1 MLPDYR
7 VRQREYLLEISR
19 ALTEELDLKT
29 LLNRILQI
37 SIEMLS
43 GHAGFI
49 ALTDDHKGWHLSVS
63 KGIAPALSQYL
74 EHWLQNV
81 PESES
86 ESGANIPEINKM
98 LGDISMGMLSGVGIT
113 MQVQK
118 RTIGQIFVFRNY
130 RGAFTSNDYNILTNF
145 ANQAAIAVRNASLYN
160 QVREQNMRISAL
172 LASVADGILI
182 LSPDLRVIAANQ
194 ALTRLLNREFTEL
207 VGEPYDE
214 VIRWKTPPAG
224 LQMES
229 LNENHWQAYNANEL
243 FLEGDLL
250 RGGGLEPVPVSMRYA
265 PLFSYEGVLL
275 NIIGSVRDITR
286 YREAEDMKAS
296 FISVISHELK
306 TPIALI
312 KGYASTLRRDDV
324 QWDPEFVQE
333 SLQVIEEEADHLA
346 AMVDDLLDA
355 TKLQSGDIVL
365 KKSEIDLPALIR
377 EQIQRF
383 MPEIQ
388 DHELS
393 TDFPTDFPLIVADEG
408 RMEQLI
414 SNLLTNSLK
423 YSKSGEIH
431 IAGQVLINSVQVCVS
446 DQGDG
451 FDPKD
456 IAYVFD
462 RFYRSDKDAKH
473 TKGTGLGLYLCKAI
487 IQAHGGQI
495 WVDESYQNGA
505 KICFTLPIQA
515 E

>member
-29 LLNRILQI
+29 LLQRILQI

-49 ALTDDHKGWHLSVS
+49 ALTDEHKGWHLSVS
-63 KGIAPALSQYL
+63 KGIALALSEYL
-74 EHWLQNV
+74 ESWLRAL

-86 ESGANIPEINKM
+86 ATGANIPEINKM
-98 LGDISMGMLSGVGIT
+98 LSDISMGMLSGVGIT

-130 RGAFTSNDYNILTNF
+130 RGAFTANDYNILNNF

-182 LSPDLRVIAANQ
+182 LSPGLSVVSANQ
-194 ALTRLLNREFTEL
+194 ALTRLLNAPL
-207 VGEPYDE
+207 PQLAGKHYDD
-214 VIRWKTPPAG
+214 VIQWKSAPAG
-224 LQMES
+224 FPPSVMIEKGWQTYTT
-229 LNENHWQAYNANEL
+229 NEMY
-243 FLEGDLL
+243 LEGDLL
-250 RGGGLEPVPVSMRYA
+250 RQGGLEPIPVSMSYA
-265 PLFSYEGVLL
+265 PLFSGDGTLL
-275 NIIGSVRDITR
+275 NIIASVRDITR
-286 YREAEDMKAS
+286 WREAEEMKAN

-324 QWDPEFVQE
+324 KWDPSMVQE
-333 SLQVIEEEADHLA
+333 SLQVIEDEADHLA

-365 KKSEIDLPALIR
+365 KKSEFDLPALVA
-377 EQIQRF
+377 EQVRRF
-383 MPEIQ
+383 LSQAGEHTI
-388 DHELS
+388 S
-393 TDFPTDFPLIVADEG
+393 TDFPPDFPLIVADEG
-408 RMEQLI
+408 RVVQLV
-414 SNLLTNSLK
+414 SNLLTNALK
-423 YSKSGEIH
+423 YTGSGQ
-431 IAGQVLINSVQVCVS
+431 IAVSGRVEGDFVQVCVS
-446 DQGDG
+446 DHGKG

-456 IAYVFD
+456 IPYVFD
-462 RFYRSDKDAKH
+462 RFYRSENDSKT

-487 IQAHGGQI
+487 VLAHGGKI
-495 WVDESYQNGA
+495 WIDENYHQGA
-505 KICFTLPIQA
+505 RICFTLPVRA